1 MTVRVEFE
9 NLISS
14 CNFTTIQGK
23 EEAVT
28 QFQRYRVHAL
38 LNLLQ
43 EKFPPPQVFKNKT
56 PTPATSA
63 GGGIV
68 QGDADTKSQSD
79 IKSEKGTESSEQS
92 RGIKREAVPMKSSEN
107 QANKKT
113 KYS

>member
-1 MTVRVEFE
+1 M
-9 NLISS
+9 
-14 CNFTTIQGK
+14 
-23 EEAVT
+23 
-28 QFQRYRVHAL
+28 
-38 LNLLQ
+38 
-43 EKFPPPQVFKNKT
+43 FKNKT

-63 GGGIV
+63 GGGIA

-92 RGIKREAVPMKSSEN
+92 RGIKREAVPMKPSEN